1 MRAQFVIPVLASV
14 LILGTLGMSQTV
26 YAPPAAEA
34 ALILAIVTTSYI
46 PETQEFEVELS
57 IHCGIAKAGQKADFT
72 IETELVIEPS
82 SGSPEVFL
90 VGSKVK
96 DVIRSASC
104 NASGD
109 ELGRIKVQFPWD
121 RNGGTVEGPVNVGVE
136 AKILNPAGKAIGNGG
151 DSEEF
156 VVEVGPP
163 EPEGKTL
170 RIIASDEAGNRIDG
184 ATCLVRILPDVGAI
198 IEITNS
204 EGVIEINFSSEVTHI
219 TNVFC
224 NKEGVGSTESFCTI
238 LLPEGIT
245 IVERVLLVV
254 VPPPSGCF

>member
-1 MRAQFVIPVLASV
+1 MNKIIIPVLASV
-14 LILGTLGMSQTV
+14 LILGTLGLSQTV

-72 IETELVIEPS
+72 IATELIIEPS

-170 RIIASDEAGNRIDG
+170 RIVVSDTDGNPVEG
-184 ATCLVRILPDVGAI
+184 ATCNARLMIGT
-198 IEITNS
+198 TNS
-204 EGVIEINFSSEVTHI
+204 EGVVEFNYPSEVSF
-219 TNVFC
+219 VFIDC
-224 NKEGVGSTESFCTI
+224 SKADTGRFCIGVV
-238 LLPEGIT
+238 LPEGTTIIPIT
-245 IVERVLLVV
+245 LLIRE
-254 VPPPSGCF
+254 PCLI

>member
-1 MRAQFVIPVLASV
+1 LVLGA
-14 LILGTLGMSQTV
+14 LGLSQTV

-72 IETELVIEPS
+72 IATELVIEPS
-82 SGSPEVFL
+82 SGSPEVIL

-163 EPEGKTL
+163 NTPPTITSVTITPNQISPSGGIFSFGNLEHLCAATADDADGDLVEFSFKWFDENG
-170 RIIASDEAGNRIDG
+170 IQIGSDE
-184 ATCLVRILPDVGAI
+184 VLPADSNIGTTI
-198 IEITNS
+198 C
-204 EGVIEINFSSEVTHI
+204 EVTPFDG
-219 TNVFC
+219 TDFGDPV
-224 NKEGVGSTESFCTI
+224 SLSI
-238 LLPEGIT
+238 LLQTPTGGGG
-245 IVERVLLVV
+245 V
-254 VPPPSGCF
+254 